1 MKTNKITKAIAI
13 MITTLLLILP
23 FTSVS
28 AFDSLQETDNKAEFE
43 PGAVIVSLKFD
54 SPSVTSLL
62 SGFDIVEA
70 RLITPGS
77 STQNVYLVR
86 FKEKTKEIVWRA
98 IEDLKKSPYV
108 VTAEPDYYQYIDDE
122 IEDIITD
129 NPPSNPKTS
138 TQPTTSA
145 INTTK
150 ATDND
155 AEFEPGAVIVS
166 LKSNSPSVTSL
177 LNGFEIEEERL
188 ITPGSDTQNVY
199 LVRFKEKT
207 KEIVWRAIDVLK
219 KSPYVITAEPDY
231 YQSVDDE
238 VGEIIT
244 DKPSSNLTTST
255 QPTTSAADTTQ
266 ATDNNAEFEL
276 GSVIVSLKSNS
287 PSVTSLLSG
296 FDIEEARLITPGSDT
311 QNVYLVRFKEK
322 TKEIVWR
329 AIDVLKKSPYVL
341 SAEPDYYQYV
351 DDEIEDIITDNPPS
365 NPTISTQPTT
375 SAINTTKATD
385 NDAEFELGSVIVSL
399 KSNSPSV
406 TSLLN
411 GFSIEEE
418 RLITP
423 GSTTQNVYLVRFA
436 EKTKEIV
443 WRAIDVLKNSPYVIT
458 AEPDYYQSVDDEV
471 EEIITENP
479 SSNPTTP
486 TQPITS
492 AVVPTQATDNNAE
505 FEPGAV
511 IVSLKSNSPSVTSL
525 LSGFDIE
532 EARLITPGSDTQNV
546 YLVRFTEK
554 TKEIVWRAIDVLKNS
569 PYVITAEPDYYQYID
584 DEIEE
589 TTSDNNS
596 TEPTEPTTDKLTE
609 PVTTEPTESSA
620 NKPTEPVTSEPTEA
634 TTDNP
639 TEPVT
644 TDPTEATTDKPTE
657 PVTTNPT
664 ESSTDKPTEPVTNEP
679 TVTEPPTDKQT
690 EPATTDPIAI
700 NPQPTE
706 NKPTTPTVVKPTV
719 KKKANPINVTVKTKT
734 IKAKKLKKKTQEVK
748 VITVKNNQGKVTY
761 KLVKSGITKKIRKFI
776 SINKKGTIIINKWK
790 KAKVGTYKIKVRITA
805 KGNSKY
811 KPKTLIKTVKIK
823 IK

>member
-1 MKTNKITKAIAI
+1 MKTKSPKRIIALLTVFIMLIVSVQSALAITNDNE
-13 MITTLLLILP
+13 
-23 FTSVS
+23 VS
-28 AFDSLQETDNKAEFE
+28 TEFE
-43 PGAVIVSLKFD
+43 PGA
-54 SPSVTSLL
+54 
-62 SGFDIVEA
+62 
-70 RLITPGS
+70 
-77 STQNVYLVR
+77 
-86 FKEKTKEIVWRA
+86 
-98 IEDLKKSPYV
+98 
-108 VTAEPDYYQYIDDE
+108 
-122 IEDIITD
+122 
-129 NPPSNPKTS
+129 
-138 TQPTTSA
+138 
-145 INTTK
+145 
-150 ATDND
+150 
-155 AEFEPGAVIVS
+155 
-166 LKSNSPSVTSL
+166 
-177 LNGFEIEEERL
+177 
-188 ITPGSDTQNVY
+188 
-199 LVRFKEKT
+199 
-207 KEIVWRAIDVLK
+207 
-219 KSPYVITAEPDY
+219 
-231 YQSVDDE
+231 
-238 VGEIIT
+238 
-244 DKPSSNLTTST
+244 
-255 QPTTSAADTTQ
+255 
-266 ATDNNAEFEL
+266 
-276 GSVIVSLKSNS
+276 
-287 PSVTSLLSG
+287 
-296 FDIEEARLITPGSDT
+296 
-311 QNVYLVRFKEK
+311 
-322 TKEIVWR
+322 
-329 AIDVLKKSPYVL
+329 
-341 SAEPDYYQYV
+341 
-351 DDEIEDIITDNPPS
+351 
-365 NPTISTQPTT
+365 
-375 SAINTTKATD
+375 
-385 NDAEFELGSVIVSL
+385 VIVSL

-458 AEPDYYQSVDDEV
+458 AEPDYYQYVDDEIEEIITDNPPSNPTTSTQPTTSAADTTQATDNKAEFEPGAVIVSLKYDSPSVTSLLKGFEIEESRLITPGSDTQNVYLVRFKEKTKEIVWRVIDVLKKSPYVITAEPDYYQSVDDEV
-471 EEIITENP
+471 GEIITDNP
-479 SSNPTTP
+479 FSNPTTS
-486 TQPITS
+486 TQPTTS
-492 AVVPTQATDNNAE
+492 AADTTQATNNNAE

-525 LSGFDIE
+525 LNGFEIE
-532 EARLITPGSDTQNV
+532 EERLITPGSDTQNV

-554 TKEIVWRAIDVLKNS
+554 TKEIVWRAINVLKNS

-609 PVTTEPTESSA
+609 PVTTEPI
-620 NKPTEPVTSEPTEA
+620 EA
-634 TTDNP
+634 TTDNL

-644 TDPTEATTDKPTE
+644 TEPTEATTDKPTE

-664 ESSTDKPTEPVTNEP
+664 ESSTDKTTEPATIEP
-679 TVTEPPTDKQT
+679 AVTEPPTDTQT
-690 EPATTDPIAI
+690 EPITTNPIVI

-706 NKPTTPTVVKPTV
+706 NKPTTPAVVKPTV

-790 KAKVGTYKIKVRITA
+790 KAKVGTYKIKVRITS

>member
-1 MKTNKITKAIAI
+1 MKTKSPKRIIALLTVFIMLIVSVQSALAITNDNE
-13 MITTLLLILP
+13 
-23 FTSVS
+23 VS
-28 AFDSLQETDNKAEFE
+28 TEFE
-43 PGAVIVSLKFD
+43 PGA
-54 SPSVTSLL
+54 
-62 SGFDIVEA
+62 
-70 RLITPGS
+70 
-77 STQNVYLVR
+77 
-86 FKEKTKEIVWRA
+86 
-98 IEDLKKSPYV
+98 
-108 VTAEPDYYQYIDDE
+108 
-122 IEDIITD
+122 
-129 NPPSNPKTS
+129 
-138 TQPTTSA
+138 
-145 INTTK
+145 
-150 ATDND
+150 
-155 AEFEPGAVIVS
+155 
-166 LKSNSPSVTSL
+166 
-177 LNGFEIEEERL
+177 
-188 ITPGSDTQNVY
+188 
-199 LVRFKEKT
+199 
-207 KEIVWRAIDVLK
+207 
-219 KSPYVITAEPDY
+219 
-231 YQSVDDE
+231 
-238 VGEIIT
+238 
-244 DKPSSNLTTST
+244 
-255 QPTTSAADTTQ
+255 
-266 ATDNNAEFEL
+266 
-276 GSVIVSLKSNS
+276 
-287 PSVTSLLSG
+287 
-296 FDIEEARLITPGSDT
+296 
-311 QNVYLVRFKEK
+311 
-322 TKEIVWR
+322 
-329 AIDVLKKSPYVL
+329 
-341 SAEPDYYQYV
+341 
-351 DDEIEDIITDNPPS
+351 
-365 NPTISTQPTT
+365 
-375 SAINTTKATD
+375 
-385 NDAEFELGSVIVSL
+385 VIVSL

-458 AEPDYYQSVDDEV
+458 AEPDYYQYVDDEI
-471 EEIITENP
+471 EEIITDNP
-479 SSNPTTP
+479 PSNPTTS
-486 TQPITS
+486 TQPTTS
-492 AVVPTQATDNNAE
+492 AADTTQATDNKAE

-525 LSGFDIE
+525 LNGFEIE
-532 EARLITPGSDTQNV
+532 EERLITPGSDTQNV

-554 TKEIVWRAIDVLKNS
+554 TKEIVWRAINVLKNS

-609 PVTTEPTESSA
+609 PVTTEPI
-620 NKPTEPVTSEPTEA
+620 EA

-644 TDPTEATTDKPTE
+644 TEPTEATTDKPTEPVTTEPIEATTDNLTEPVTTEPTEATTDKPTE

-664 ESSTDKPTEPVTNEP
+664 ESSTDKTTEPATIEP
-679 TVTEPPTDKQT
+679 AVTEPPTDTQT
-690 EPATTDPIAI
+690 EPITTNPIVI

-706 NKPTTPTVVKPTV
+706 NKPTTPAVVKPTV

-790 KAKVGTYKIKVRITA
+790 KAKVGTYKIKVRITS

>member
-1 MKTNKITKAIAI
+1 VQVSLSVLERIAAFILLKNEVLKMKTNKITKAITI

-108 VTAEPDYYQYIDDE
+108 VTAEPDYYQYVDDE
-122 IEDIITD
+122 VEDIITD
-129 NPPSNPKTS
+129 NPPSNPTTS

-145 INTTK
+145 ADTTQ
-150 ATDND
+150 ATDNK

-188 ITPGSDTQNVY
+188 ITPS
-199 LVRFKEKT
+199 
-207 KEIVWRAIDVLK
+207 
-219 KSPYVITAEPDY
+219 
-231 YQSVDDE
+231 
-238 VGEIIT
+238 
-244 DKPSSNLTTST
+244 
-255 QPTTSAADTTQ
+255 
-266 ATDNNAEFEL
+266 
-276 GSVIVSLKSNS
+276 
-287 PSVTSLLSG
+287 
-296 FDIEEARLITPGSDT
+296 
-311 QNVYLVRFKEK
+311 
-322 TKEIVWR
+322 
-329 AIDVLKKSPYVL
+329 
-341 SAEPDYYQYV
+341 
-351 DDEIEDIITDNPPS
+351 
-365 NPTISTQPTT
+365 
-375 SAINTTKATD
+375 
-385 NDAEFELGSVIVSL
+385 
-399 KSNSPSV
+399 
-406 TSLLN
+406 
-411 GFSIEEE
+411 
-418 RLITP
+418 
-423 GSTTQNVYLVRFA
+423 
-436 EKTKEIV
+436 
-443 WRAIDVLKNSPYVIT
+443 
-458 AEPDYYQSVDDEV
+458 
-471 EEIITENP
+471 
-479 SSNPTTP
+479 
-486 TQPITS
+486 
-492 AVVPTQATDNNAE
+492 
-505 FEPGAV
+505 
-511 IVSLKSNSPSVTSL
+511 
-525 LSGFDIE
+525 
-532 EARLITPGSDTQNV
+532 SDTQNV

-554 TKEIVWRAIDVLKNS
+554 TKEIVWRAINVLKNS
-569 PYVITAEPDYYQYID
+569 PYVITAETDYYQYID

-589 TTSDNNS
+589 TTNDNNS
-596 TEPTEPTTDKLTE
+596 TEPTEPSTDKPTE
-609 PVTTEPTESSA
+609 PVTTEPTESSSETLPKPSDPVPTETEP
-620 NKPTEPVTSEPTEA
+620 NPTEPSETATELISVDPMPPLEA
-634 TTDNP
+634 VGKVGEYIFGYYDAECYELNQTCEIGAYTFFVDGSFYQYCGITDGKKFTPLVIAYEKGLINDEQLDKTVELMNLRIKEKGYFNTAGWTVMP

-644 TDPTEATTDKPTE
+644 TEPVTTEPTETITDKPTE
-657 PVTTNPT
+657 PVTT
-664 ESSTDKPTEPVTNEP
+664 EPIV
-679 TVTEPPTDKQT
+679 
-690 EPATTDPIAI
+690 I

-761 KLVKSGITKKIRKFI
+761 KLVKSGITKKIRKLV
-776 SINKKGTIIINKWK
+776 SINKKGAITIKKWK

>member
-1 MKTNKITKAIAI
+1 MKTKSPKRIIALLTVFIMLIVSVQSALAITNDNE
-13 MITTLLLILP
+13 
-23 FTSVS
+23 VS
-28 AFDSLQETDNKAEFE
+28 TEFE
-43 PGAVIVSLKFD
+43 PGA
-54 SPSVTSLL
+54 
-62 SGFDIVEA
+62 
-70 RLITPGS
+70 
-77 STQNVYLVR
+77 
-86 FKEKTKEIVWRA
+86 
-98 IEDLKKSPYV
+98 
-108 VTAEPDYYQYIDDE
+108 
-122 IEDIITD
+122 
-129 NPPSNPKTS
+129 
-138 TQPTTSA
+138 
-145 INTTK
+145 
-150 ATDND
+150 
-155 AEFEPGAVIVS
+155 
-166 LKSNSPSVTSL
+166 
-177 LNGFEIEEERL
+177 
-188 ITPGSDTQNVY
+188 
-199 LVRFKEKT
+199 
-207 KEIVWRAIDVLK
+207 
-219 KSPYVITAEPDY
+219 
-231 YQSVDDE
+231 
-238 VGEIIT
+238 
-244 DKPSSNLTTST
+244 
-255 QPTTSAADTTQ
+255 
-266 ATDNNAEFEL
+266 
-276 GSVIVSLKSNS
+276 
-287 PSVTSLLSG
+287 
-296 FDIEEARLITPGSDT
+296 
-311 QNVYLVRFKEK
+311 
-322 TKEIVWR
+322 
-329 AIDVLKKSPYVL
+329 
-341 SAEPDYYQYV
+341 
-351 DDEIEDIITDNPPS
+351 
-365 NPTISTQPTT
+365 
-375 SAINTTKATD
+375 
-385 NDAEFELGSVIVSL
+385 VIVSL

-458 AEPDYYQSVDDEV
+458 AEPDYYQYVDDEIEEIITDNPPSNPTTSTQPTTSAADTTQATDNKAEFEPGAVIVSLKYDSPSVTSLLKGFEIEESRLITPGSDTQNVYLVRFKEKTKEIVWRVIDVLKKSPYVITAEPDYYQSVDDEV
-471 EEIITENP
+471 GEIITDNP
-479 SSNPTTP
+479 FSNPTTS
-486 TQPITS
+486 TQPTTS
-492 AVVPTQATDNNAE
+492 AADTTQATNNNAE

-525 LSGFDIE
+525 LNGFEIE
-532 EARLITPGSDTQNV
+532 EERLITPGSDTQNV

-554 TKEIVWRAIDVLKNS
+554 TKEIVWRAINVLKNS

-609 PVTTEPTESSA
+609 PVTTEPI
-620 NKPTEPVTSEPTEA
+620 EA

-644 TDPTEATTDKPTE
+644 TEPTEATTDKPTE

-664 ESSTDKPTEPVTNEP
+664 ESSTDKTTEPATIEP
-679 TVTEPPTDKQT
+679 AVTEPPTDTQT
-690 EPATTDPIAI
+690 EPITTNPIVI

-706 NKPTTPTVVKPTV
+706 NKPTTPAVVKPTV

-790 KAKVGTYKIKVRITA
+790 KAKVGTYKIKVRITS